1 LVIFT
6 KEAILKMNLSKK
18 QIAEL
23 KRKARQRTS
32 KENEKLDPLNMSLKE
47 LGYTREDAYNLGYED
62 CEIIY
67 TRKMLDLIGVSY
79 A

>member
-1 LVIFT
+1 
-6 KEAILKMNLSKK
+6 MNLSKE

-32 KENEKLDPLNMSLKE
+32 KENEAIDPLNMSLKD
-47 LGYTREDAYNLGYED
+47 LGYTRENAYDLGYED

-67 TRKMLDLIGVSY
+67 TRKILDILEISY